1 MMELSVARIYRD
13 FISLVAK
20 GRKMDEQKV
29 AALAQGRVFTGRQAI
44 DMGLADTLGGLDVAL
59 KRAAEMANVPN
70 APAEF
75 IERDGSGL
83 SMMVM
88 RLMRR
93 AMIETGFAEAMR
105 LATPAVQVLEPVQRL
120 QQTVSGSMP
129 LYAHCLCTPQ

>member
-1 MMELSVARIYRD
+1 M
-13 FISLVAK
+13 
-20 GRKMDEQKV
+20 

-59 KRAAEMANVPN
+59 AKAAEKANVPG
-70 APAEF
+70 AQAEF

-83 SMMVM
+83 SVMVM

-93 AMIETGFAEAMR
+93 AMVETGFAEAMR

>member
-1 MMELSVARIYRD
+1 M
-13 FISLVAK
+13 
-20 GRKMDEQKV
+20 
-29 AALAQGRVFTGRQAI
+29 
-44 DMGLADTLGGLDVAL
+44 GGLDVAL
-59 KRAAEMANVPN
+59 AKAAEMANVPG
-70 APAEF
+70 AQAEF

-83 SMMVM
+83 SVMVM

-93 AMIETGFAEAMR
+93 AMVGTGFAEAMR

>member
-1 MMELSVARIYRD
+1 MYWEFS
-13 FISLVAK
+13 SLVAR
-20 GRKMDEQKV
+20 GRKMGGQKGGGG
-29 AALAQGRVFTGRQAI
+29 AEGRVFTGCQAI
-44 DMGLADTLGGLDVAL
+44 DRGLADTLGGLDVAL
-59 KRAAEMANVPN
+59 ARAAEMANVPG
-70 APAEF
+70 AQAEF

-83 SMMVM
+83 SVMVM

-93 AMIETGFAEAMR
+93 AMVETGFAEAMR